1 MVKDALFRQ
10 CEAVYEW
17 MENIA
22 DDEGLFLGRTTQCL
36 IDLKIANSRYGS
48 IFKVLR
54 DLGCVTQ
61 IKRGGGRE
69 AVSEW
74 QLHYPPSI
82 DSYWEAKNAVGN
94 KDVSR
99 IRSLENLVREQALL
113 IAGLQK
119 DQLEMYKLLK
129 VVYENQSGEKITNGN
144 MG

>member
-17 MENIA
+17 MNNIA
-22 DDEGLFLGRTTQCL
+22 DDDGLFLGRTTQCL
-36 IDLKIANSRYGS
+36 VDLKIANSRYGA

-74 QLHYPPSI
+74 QLNYPPSI

-99 IRSLENLVREQALL
+99 IRSLENLVREHAKRLDDIQR
-113 IAGLQK
+113 

-129 VVYENQSGEKITNGN
+129 VVYENQSGKKITNGD

>member
-17 MENIA
+17 MENVA
-22 DDEGLFLGRTTQCL
+22 DDDGLFLGRTTQCL

-61 IKRGGGRE
+61 IKRGGGRD

-99 IRSLENLVREQALL
+99 IRSLENLVREHANRLDDIQR
-113 IAGLQK
+113 

-129 VVYENQSGEKITNGN
+129 VVYESQSGEKITNGN
-144 MG
+144 VG

>member
-22 DDEGLFLGRTTQCL
+22 DDSGLFLGRTTQCL
-36 IDLKIANSRYGS
+36 IDLSIANSRYGS
-48 IFKVLR
+48 IFKTLR

-99 IRSLENLVREQALL
+99 IRSLENLVREHAKKIDDIQR
-113 IAGLQK
+113 
-119 DQLEMYKLLK
+119 DQVEMYKLLK
-129 VVYENQSGEKITNGN
+129 VVYENQSGKKITDGN

>member
-22 DDEGLFLGRTTQCL
+22 DDDGLFLGRTTQCL

-61 IKRGGGRE
+61 IKRGGGRD

-82 DSYWEAKNAVGN
+82 DSYWEARNAVGN

-99 IRSLENLVREQALL
+99 IRSLENLVREHAKRLDDIQR
-113 IAGLQK
+113 

-129 VVYENQSGEKITNGN
+129 VVYESQSGEKITNGN
-144 MG
+144 VG